1 MARSSTSV
9 RARLAR
15 RFWSSSSWRIWAR
28 RATGIFPSLSRPRAR
43 VSSAFSR
50 ASRSAVASLA
60 SDSAA
65 STREAAAR
73 TASPTLRSET
83 GASRRRRRR
92 SQASASVA
100 RWRAS
105 PICDWL
111 ARAARAASSGSAPSR
126 RTRSSAT
133 ASAGGILSVT
143 RRQRERMVGR
153 TSSAL
158 GVHSSQTVWGGG
170 SSMDLS
176 RTLVVRS
183 AMRSASSTR
192 MTRQRPVQGRRWAS
206 PMRVLTSSMVM
217 MSFSVVRRT
226 TSGWDPAMTSRQG
239 LHCPQPGTGPVHCR
253 AAAKARAAFERPD
266 PGGPVT
272 SQAWVMASP
281 TSDVAPEPAP
291 PPRRLSAP
299 RAASGARP
307 ASACASRCSAT
318 WRAAWAAA
326 VKAATAL
333 S

>member
-1 MARSSTSV
+1 
-9 RARLAR
+9 
-15 RFWSSSSWRIWAR
+15 
-28 RATGIFPSLSRPRAR
+28 
-43 VSSAFSR
+43 
-50 ASRSAVASLA
+50 
-60 SDSAA
+60 
-65 STREAAAR
+65 
-73 TASPTLRSET
+73 
-83 GASRRRRRR
+83 
-92 SQASASVA
+92 
-100 RWRAS
+100 
-105 PICDWL
+105 
-111 ARAARAASSGSAPSR
+111 
-126 RTRSSAT
+126 
-133 ASAGGILSVT
+133 
-143 RRQRERMVGR
+143 MVGR

-226 TSGWDPAMTSRQG
+226 TSGWEPAMTSRQG
-239 LHCPQPGTGPVHCR
+239 LHCPHPGTGPVHCR

-281 TSDVAPEPAP
+281 AAAAAAEPAP
-291 PPRRLSAP
+291 PSDPSL
-299 RAASGARP
+299 GARP
-307 ASACASRCSAT
+307 VAACASRCSAAS
-318 WRAAWAAA
+318 RAAWAAA

-333 S
+333 SWPTTSSHTLMSPPPRPTRWRCGGRRPPRRSPGPGAPPGGPRRGRGARRGGARRRQRPR

>member
-1 MARSSTSV
+1 M
-9 RARLAR
+9 
-15 RFWSSSSWRIWAR
+15 
-28 RATGIFPSLSRPRAR
+28 
-43 VSSAFSR
+43 
-50 ASRSAVASLA
+50 ASLA

-100 RWRAS
+100 RCRAS

-133 ASAGGILSVT
+133 ASAGGIRSVT

-206 PMRVLTSSMVM
+206 PMRVLTSSIVM

-226 TSGWDPAMTSRQG
+226 TSGWEPAMTSRQG

-272 SQAWVMASP
+272 SQAWLIASP
-281 TSDVAPEPAP
+281 AGQSVP
-291 PPRRLSAP
+291 PLPTLSG
-299 RAASGARP
+299 GAEAVP
-307 ASACASRCSAT
+307 GVLASRCSAVS
-318 WRAAWAAA
+318 RAARAAA
-326 VKAATAL
+326 LKAATAFSWPTMSSHTL
-333 S
+333 MTVPPVGSSAARRHGGRRPRRRPPGRRGPPGGRRRARASRRGGARPWQRPR